1 MGGDNEKDDLMSL
14 IEKYKNKFPETLKEL
29 GNNVIYYDPNYGKR
43 PSEIFKDA
51 EIFKNI
57 TSGAFILVMN
67 IKSFD
72 LLLHE
77 IIKLKT
83 ECKFDLICTGGASKE
98 VFSFINNKSCQYIF
112 KRGCLFTY
120 HPEKYKNSANIF
132 PLIKGIYYSNEEVLD
147 FLRKGQNSTQ
157 ILRTLKLITLDD
169 YQNKVKKI
177 HKLIAK
183 HYGNFSE
190 YNFHREIEKVKYFID
205 HPGEYQIRILNKN
218 GTQTDQKDTMINTL
232 QIYKDIESNYI
243 EIIKNY
249 TGENCSVYKDFNY
262 LLLRLNERGIEAFG
276 YFMAGLIYSLNKYH
290 KITGKGESS
299 NRKLYRGMRLDIS
312 ELLNYER
319 YEGSILCFPSFTSTS
334 TSIKAASN
342 PDRFGGRSTEIPTRK
357 QQGLFSVVLVIDH
370 KFRKGEAVPNGI
382 NIESISLYKSESECL
397 FLPFSF
403 YLIKKVVI
411 DLDNFECDIEVE
423 NYSRKFI
430 FEEKMKNGYE
440 INFKSDIIKF

>member
-1 MGGDNEKDDLMSL
+1 MGGSNEKEDLMSL
-14 IEKYKNKFPETLKEL
+14 IDQYKNRFPETLKTM

-51 EIFKNI
+51 EVFKNE

-67 IKSFD
+67 IKSLG
-72 LLLHE
+72 LLLTE
-77 IIKLKT
+77 INKLKT
-83 ECKFDLICTGGASKE
+83 ECKFDLICTGGASEE
-98 VFSFINNKSCQYIF
+98 VFSFIQSNNSEFIF

-120 HPEKYKNSANIF
+120 NPDKYKKNAQRF
-132 PLIKGIYYSNEEVLD
+132 PLIKGVYYSNDEVLD
-147 FLRKGQNSTQ
+147 FLKKGEFSTQ
-157 ILRTLKLITLDD
+157 ILRTLKLVTLDD

-177 HKLIAK
+177 HKMVAK

-190 YNFHREIEKVKYFID
+190 YNFKREIEKVKYFID
-205 HPGEYQIRILNKN
+205 HPGEYSIRILNKEGN
-218 GTQTDQKDTMINTL
+218 PTNQKQTMVNTL
-232 QIYKDIESNYI
+232 QLYRDIESNYI
-243 EIIKNY
+243 DIIKNY

-262 LLLRLNERGIEAFG
+262 LLLRMNERGIEAFG
-276 YFMAGLIYSLNKYH
+276 YFIAGLMYSLNKYQ
-290 KITGKGESS
+290 KESGNGETS

-342 PDRFGGRSTEIPTRK
+342 PDRFGGRTTEIPTRK

-370 KFRKGEAVPNGI
+370 KFRKGNAVPNGI

-403 YLIKKVVI
+403 FKVKKVDI
-411 DLDNFECDIEVE
+411 NLEKFECDIEVE

-430 FEEKMKNGYE
+430 LEEKMKNGYNL
-440 INFKSDIIKF
+440 NFNHDLIKF

>member
-1 MGGDNEKDDLMSL
+1 M
-14 IEKYKNKFPETLKEL
+14 
-29 GNNVIYYDPNYGKR
+29 
-43 PSEIFKDA
+43 
-51 EIFKNI
+51 
-57 TSGAFILVMN
+57 
-67 IKSFD
+67 
-72 LLLHE
+72 
-77 IIKLKT
+77 
-83 ECKFDLICTGGASKE
+83 
-98 VFSFINNKSCQYIF
+98 
-112 KRGCLFTY
+112 
-120 HPEKYKNSANIF
+120 
-132 PLIKGIYYSNEEVLD
+132 
-147 FLRKGQNSTQ
+147 
-157 ILRTLKLITLDD
+157 
-169 YQNKVKKI
+169 
-177 HKLIAK
+177 IAK

-342 PDRFGGRSTEIPTRK
+342 PDRFGGRKTEIPTRK
-357 QQGLFSVVLVIDH
+357 QQGLFSVVLVINH
-370 KFRKGEAVPNGI
+370 KFKKGLAVPNGI

-403 YLIKKVVI
+403 FLVKKVVI
-411 DLDNFECDIEVE
+411 DLENFECDIEVE

-430 FEEKMKNGYE
+430 LEEKMKNGYE
-440 INFKSDIIKF
+440 LNFNSDIIKF

>member
-1 MGGDNEKDDLMSL
+1 MGGSNEKDEFMSL
-14 IEKYKNKFPETLKEL
+14 VEQYKSKFPETLKEL

-51 EIFKNI
+51 EVFKNI
-57 TSGAFILVMN
+57 TNGAFILVMN
-67 IKSFD
+67 IPSLD

-98 VFSFINNKSCQYIF
+98 VFSFIKDNDCEFIF

-120 HPEKYKNSANIF
+120 HPEKYKNNAKLF
-132 PLIKGIYYSNEEVLD
+132 PLIKGIYYSNNEVLE
-147 FLRKGQNSTQ
+147 FLREGHKSTQ

-169 YQNKVKKI
+169 YQNKFKRL
-177 HKLIAK
+177 HKMVAK

-190 YNFHREIEKVKYFID
+190 YNFQRELEKVKYFID
-205 HPGEYQIRILNKN
+205 HPGEYIIRILNEN
-218 GTQTDQKDTMINTL
+218 GLPYNQKETMINTL
-232 QIYKDIESNYI
+232 QLYKDIENNYI
-243 EIIKNY
+243 KIIKNY
-249 TGENCSVYKDFNY
+249 TGEFCSVYKDFNY
-262 LLLRLNERGIEAFG
+262 LLLRMNERGIEAFG
-276 YFMAGLIYSLNKYH
+276 YFIAGLIYSLNKYH
-290 KITGKGESS
+290 KETGNGEST
-299 NRKLYRGMRLDIS
+299 NRKLFRGMRLDIS

-357 QQGLFSVVLVIDH
+357 QQGLFSVVLVINH
-370 KFRKGEAVPNGI
+370 KFKKGLAVPNGI

-403 YLIKKVVI
+403 FLVKKVVI
-411 DLDNFECDIEVE
+411 DLENFECDIEVE

-430 FEEKMKNGYE
+430 LEEKMKNGYE
-440 INFKSDIIKF
+440 LNFNSDIIKF